1 MRFSVKTRGYFCN
14 LSVGVALKGWF
25 SHVQYMKMTRDEHVL
40 GFKSCEISIYWWIWM
55 LSFLLKEIWIGID
68 YFLLKFFGTFDSVLG
83 LQITV
88 NFGSVCDCRLLKISV
103 QFCDCRLLKD
113 CRLTVDCSHSHVGS
127 HLLQAQC
134 CVALSQT
141 KKDSNRQSSASY

>member
-1 MRFSVKTRGYFCN
+1 
-14 LSVGVALKGWF
+14 
-25 SHVQYMKMTRDEHVL
+25 
-40 GFKSCEISIYWWIWM
+40 M

-88 NFGSVCDCRLLKISV
+88 NFGSVCDCRLLK
-103 QFCDCRLLKD
+103 D
-113 CRLTVDCSHSHVGS
+113 CRLTVDCSHRHVGS